1 MTDVMSEAFGREI
14 VARDAFEK
22 EGVWLPLL
30 AVHTMNAGE
39 SVIKGKTFTDCVIQG
54 PALIAVLSGT
64 TFDGCNMGAASDA
77 ASLLFA
83 PQGPRLVG
91 AIGLQDCRFVRCR
104 FVQIGYT
111 GSPAFLE
118 DMAQSLTRATGTAS

>member
-1 MTDVMSEAFGREI
+1 MTDVMSEEFGREI
-14 VARDAFEK
+14 VARTTFEK

-39 SVIKGKTFTDCVIQG
+39 AVIRGKTFTDCVIQG
-54 PALIAVLSGT
+54 PALVAILQGT

-77 ASLLFA
+77 KSMLYA
-83 PQGPRLVG
+83 PQGDKLVG

-111 GSPAFLE
+111 GNAAFLE
-118 DMAQSLTRATGTAS
+118 DMAGKLTRATGKAG

>member
-14 VARDAFEK
+14 VARTTFEK

-39 SVIKGKTFTDCVIQG
+39 AVIQGKTFTDCLIQG
-54 PALIAVLSGT
+54 PALVAVLKDV
-64 TFDGCNMGAASDA
+64 TFENCNMGAASDPR
-77 ASLLFA
+77 SMLFTS
-83 PQGPRLVG
+83 QGPRLVG

-111 GSPAFLE
+111 GSAAFLD
-118 DMAQSLTRATGTAS
+118 DMAQSLAGTGRAG